1 MKSITYIES
10 AEGLGVTIRQAR
22 KRQALTQAE
31 LAQMA
36 DVSRSFI
43 IELEDGHPRA
53 ELGKVLS
60 VLKALDAPLA
70 AVVPVA
76 SVAGPSWVAS
86 KGAPIGTATVKSG
99 IPDVAAAP
107 SDQRVEHSVM
117 LQRRARNQRASN
129 LADVTKAWRDGRNT
143 PDPATQQL
151 VNAYIEGTMT
161 LNEAITKLKK
171 LSASDQ

>member
-10 AEGLGVTIRQAR
+10 AEGLGATIRQAR

-31 LAQMA
+31 LAQLA

-43 IELEDGHPRA
+43 IDLEDGHPRA

-60 VLKALDAPLA
+60 VLRALDAPLA

-76 SVAGPSWVAS
+76 SVAATLSAGGKGIPLSAVA
-86 KGAPIGTATVKSG
+86 VKSG
-99 IPDVAAAP
+99 ILNAAATP
-107 SDQRVEHSVM
+107 PDRRVEYSVM
-117 LQRRARNQRASN
+117 LQRRARDQRAHAM
-129 LADVTKAWRDGRNT
+129 ADVTSNWSDGQNA
-143 PDPATQQL
+143 PDPATQKL

-161 LNEAITKLKK
+161 LSEAMTKLKK
-171 LSASDQ
+171 LSAADQ